1 MIQRLTSEK
10 QRQERIVNK
19 ERNDNILKRL
29 EALENR
35 LKTIERSLKEEIV

>member
-10 QRQERIVNK
+10 QRQKRIINK
-19 ERNDNILKRL
+19 EFNDNILKRL

-35 LKTIERSLKEEIV
+35 LKTIERSLK